1 MRTIRTPEK
10 RSAFLSALAECGNVA
25 DAARL
30 AQVAR
35 NALYLWKKDDP
46 DFAAEWEAAL
56 AAGGDSLEEEAIRRA
71 RDGWEEP
78 VFYQGQQVSTVRRYS
93 DTLMIFLLKGLM
105 PQKYGERHQVEL
117 SGSVDFAGRLA
128 AARERAKKV
137 NRGQQPGAQPEE
149 GDAPVQEPDAAA
161 AVVDLAGRLAAKRKK
176 D

>member
-10 RSAFLSALAECGNVA
+10 RAAFLSALAECGNVA

-56 AAGGDSLEEEAIRRA
+56 AAGGDNLEEEAIRRA

-78 VFYQGQQVSTVRRYS
+78 VF
-93 DTLMIFLLKGLM
+93 
-105 PQKYGERHQVEL
+105 
-117 SGSVDFAGRLA
+117 
-128 AARERAKKV
+128 
-137 NRGQQPGAQPEE
+137 
-149 GDAPVQEPDAAA
+149 
-161 AVVDLAGRLAAKRKK
+161 
-176 D
+176 